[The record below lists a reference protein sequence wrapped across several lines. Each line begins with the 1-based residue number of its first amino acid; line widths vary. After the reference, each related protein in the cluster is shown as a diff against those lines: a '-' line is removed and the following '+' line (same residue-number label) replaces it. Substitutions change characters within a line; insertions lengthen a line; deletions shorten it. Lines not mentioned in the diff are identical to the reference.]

1 MNYTPRAV
9 DANLR
14 EMLRGLPAVSVEG
27 AKAVGKTMT
36 AGRLARTTIRLDR
49 REEAELLAL
58 DPSRLRRDP
67 TPVLIDEWQLM
78 PESWDLVRRA
88 VDDGAGAGAFLLTG
102 SATPRARIHSGAGR
116 IVRVRMRPM
125 SFAERQ
131 VETPTVSFASLLAD
145 GRADIGGN
153 TEVGLGDYAEEIVRS
168 GFPAVRAQDGVHR
181 RDSLDGYLTRIV
193 EHDFSELGHVVRRPK
208 VLEAWMTAYAAVTGT
223 TATYEAI
230 LDAATQGIGDKP
242 TRPTTAAYRDTL
254 ERLWILDE
262 VPAWVGSRNRLASL
276 TQTSKHFLADP
287 ALAARLLGVGSGA
300 LVDQPQPGKIVARD
314 GTLLGALFEH
324 LVTLSVRVHAEV
336 ERARVLHLRTKGGEH
351 EVDLVVERDDGKVLA
366 IEVKLNPLPGD
377 KDVKHLRWLREK
389 LGDDLLDA
397 VVVTTGPLAY
407 RRPQDGIAVVPL
419 ALLGP

>member
-1 MNYTPRAV
+1 MTYAPRAIDPRLV
-9 DANLR
+9 
-14 EMLRGLPAVSVEG
+14 EMLAGLPAVAVEG
-27 AKAVGKTMT
+27 PKAVGKTMT
-36 AGRLARTTIRLDR
+36 AARLARTIIRLDR
-49 REEAELLAL
+49 ADEAELLAI
-58 DPSRLRRDP
+58 DPGRLGREP
-67 TPVLIDEWQLM
+67 APVLVDEWQLM
-78 PESWDLVRRA
+78 PQSWDLVRRA
-88 VDDGAGAGAFLLTG
+88 VDDGAGAGSFLLTG
-102 SATPRARIHSGAGR
+102 SATPRATTHSGAGR

-131 VETPTVSFASLLAD
+131 IQSPTVSFAGLLAD
-145 GRADIGGN
+145 GPAEIGGR
-153 TEVGLGDYAEEIVRS
+153 TEVVLEEYAEEIVRS
-168 GFPAVRAQDGVHR
+168 GFPAIRGLEGVHR
-181 RDSLDGYLTRIV
+181 RDALESYLTRIV
-193 EHDFSELGHVVRRPK
+193 EHDFSELGHVVRRPR
-208 VLEAWMTAYAAVTGT
+208 VLEAWLTAYAAVTGT
-223 TATYEAI
+223 TATYETI

-276 TQTSKHFLADP
+276 TQASKHFLADP
-287 ALAARLLGVGSGA
+287 ALAARLLGVGAGA
-300 LVDQPQPGKIVARD
+300 LIDKPQPGKIVARD

-324 LVTLSVRVHAEV
+324 LVALSVRVHAEV

-351 EVDLVVERDDGKVLA
+351 EVDLIVERDDGKVLA
-366 IEVKLNPLPGD
+366 IEIKLNRVPTD
-377 KDVKHLRWLREK
+377 RDVRHLRWLKEK

>member
-1 MNYTPRAV
+1 MAYTPRAI
-9 DANLR
+9 DTNLI
-14 EMLRGLPAVSVEG
+14 EMLKGLPAVSIEG
-27 AKAVGKTMT
+27 PKAVGKTKT
-36 AGRLARTTIRLDR
+36 AARLALTTIRLDR
-49 REEAELLAL
+49 GDEAELLAL
-58 DPSRLRRDP
+58 DPDRLHRDP
-67 TPVLIDEWQLM
+67 TPILIDEWQLM
-78 PESWDLVRRA
+78 PQSWDLVRRA

-102 SATPRARIHSGAGR
+102 SATPRAKIHSGAGR

-131 VETPTVSFASLLAD
+131 VESPTVSFADLLRD
-145 GRADIGGN
+145 GPTVVGGR
-153 TEVGLGDYAEEIVRS
+153 TEVALGDYAEEIVRS
-168 GFPAVRAQDGVHR
+168 GFPGIRTQEGTHR
-181 RDSLDGYLTRIV
+181 RDALEGYLARIV

-208 VLEAWMTAYAAVTGT
+208 VLEAWLTAYAAATGT
-223 TATYEAI
+223 TATYETI

-242 TRPTTAAYRDTL
+242 TRPTTVAYRDTL

-276 TQTSKHFLADP
+276 TQVSKHFLADP
-287 ALAARLLGVGSGA
+287 ALAAQLLGVGAGA
-300 LVDQPQPGKIVARD
+300 LIDRPQPGKVVARD

-324 LVTLSVRVHAEV
+324 LVALSVRVHAEV

-351 EVDLVVERDDGKVLA
+351 EVDLIVERDDGKVLA
-366 IEVKLNPLPGD
+366 IEVKLNGLPND
-377 KDVKHLRWLREK
+377 KDVKHLRWLKEK

-397 VVVTTGPLAY
+397 VVITTGPLAY

>member
-1 MNYTPRAV
+1 MTYAPRAIDPHLV
-9 DANLR
+9 
-14 EMLRGLPAVSVEG
+14 EMLAGLPAVAVEG
-27 AKAVGKTMT
+27 PKAVGKTAT
-36 AGRLARTTIRLDR
+36 AARLARTIIRLDR
-49 REEAELLAL
+49 EDEVELLAV
-58 DPSRLRRDP
+58 DPGRLSRGP
-67 TPVLIDEWQLM
+67 APVLVDEWQLM
-78 PESWDLVRRA
+78 PQSWDLVRRA

-102 SATPRARIHSGAGR
+102 SATPRARTHSGAGR

-131 VETPTVSFASLLAD
+131 IESPTVSFAGLLAD
-145 GRADIGGN
+145 GPAEIGGR
-153 TEVGLGDYAEEIVRS
+153 TEVALEDYAEEIVRS
-168 GFPAVRAQDGVHR
+168 GFPAIRGLEGVHR
-181 RDSLDGYLTRIV
+181 RDALESYLTRIV
-193 EHDFSELGHVVRRPK
+193 DHDFSELGHVVRRPR
-208 VLEAWMTAYAAVTGT
+208 VLEAWLTAYAAVTGT
-223 TATYEAI
+223 TATYESI

-276 TQTSKHFLADP
+276 TQASKHFLADP
-287 ALAARLLGVGSGA
+287 ALAARLLGVGAGA
-300 LVDQPQPGKIVARD
+300 LIDTPQPGKIVARD

-324 LVTLSVRVHAEV
+324 LVALSVRVHAEV

-351 EVDLVVERDDGKVLA
+351 EVDLIVERDDGKVLA
-366 IEVKLNPLPGD
+366 IEIKLNRLPTD
-377 KDVKHLRWLREK
+377 KDVRHLRWLKEK
-389 LGDDLLDA
+389 LGDDLVDA

>member
-1 MNYTPRAV
+1 MTYAPRAIDPHLV
-9 DANLR
+9 
-14 EMLRGLPAVSVEG
+14 EMLAGLPAVAVEG
-27 AKAVGKTMT
+27 PKAVGKTAT
-36 AGRLARTTIRLDR
+36 AARLARTIIRLDR
-49 REEAELLAL
+49 EDEVELLAV
-58 DPSRLRRDP
+58 DPGRLSRGP
-67 TPVLIDEWQLM
+67 APVLVDEWQLM
-78 PESWDLVRRA
+78 PQSWDLVRRA

-102 SATPRARIHSGAGR
+102 SATPRARTHSGAGR

-131 VETPTVSFASLLAD
+131 IESPTVSFAGLLAD
-145 GRADIGGN
+145 GPAEIGGR
-153 TEVGLGDYAEEIVRS
+153 TEVALEDYAEEIVRS
-168 GFPAVRAQDGVHR
+168 GFPAIRGLEGVHR
-181 RDSLDGYLTRIV
+181 RDALESYLTRIV
-193 EHDFSELGHVVRRPK
+193 EHDFSELGHVVRRPR
-208 VLEAWMTAYAAVTGT
+208 VLEAWLTAYAAVTGT
-223 TATYEAI
+223 TATYESI

-276 TQTSKHFLADP
+276 TQASKHFLADP
-287 ALAARLLGVGSGA
+287 ALAARLLGVGARA
-300 LVDQPQPGKIVARD
+300 LIDTPQPGKIVARD

-324 LVTLSVRVHAEV
+324 LVALSVRVHAEV

-351 EVDLVVERDDGKVLA
+351 EVDLIVERDDGKVLA
-366 IEVKLNPLPGD
+366 IEIKLNRLPTD
-377 KDVKHLRWLREK
+377 KDVRHLRWLKEK
-389 LGDDLLDA
+389 LGDDLVDA